1 MYCAIDGRLCL
12 WEIFARINAFKRKST
27 CFANTLVYKWYLNL
41 HTWEANGL
49 TFCCSDFYGHLFFNQ
64 LSQQTKWHK
73 TTINV
78 KNVLFYYGFVFLQLY
93 KTLPVK
99 MFFSLVTGSVRIFSI
114 LALHCQTCILQLC
127 TYFTGGVL
135 FHNLLNRLCK
145 QCWVSMCWLFFFMS
159 VFAMNW

>member
-1 MYCAIDGRLCL
+1 MYCAIDVRLCL

-78 KNVLFYYGFVFLQLY
+78 KNVLFYFITVSCFCSSLKLCQLKCSFHSWQEVFASSASWLY
-93 KTLPVK
+93 IVK
-99 MFFSLVTGSVRIFSI
+99 HASYNYVHISLVVFCFII
-114 LALHCQTCILQLC
+114 
-127 TYFTGGVL
+127 
-135 FHNLLNRLCK
+135 
-145 QCWVSMCWLFFFMS
+145 CWIDYVSN
-159 VFAMNW
+159 AE